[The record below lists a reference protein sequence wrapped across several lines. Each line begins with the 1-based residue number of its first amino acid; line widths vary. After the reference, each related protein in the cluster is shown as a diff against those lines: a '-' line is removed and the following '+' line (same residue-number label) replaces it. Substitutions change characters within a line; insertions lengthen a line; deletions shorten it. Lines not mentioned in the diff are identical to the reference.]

1 MQSKHTSPSLLQV
14 LHYFGGIWV
23 MVKIWHCLFFPRG
36 FENADLHIVKS
47 WISMIHLT
55 VNSIL
60 APVDSVL
67 SSSSGQIDG
76 FCAWEFVFCIKWCW
90 ETEPHGKMAF
100 HNRVPTWH
108 SPKWVRLTDQG
119 VFIIHFEKNQ
129 DVHRAVWWPS
139 VCLCIGLFDNLF
151 GLHVYYLKNKSIEGI
166 ILPGRRQFSEGCLF
180 PFLTH
185 DSFATS
191 PDRYNQ
197 VTSFKCLPMGVKA
210 IISNLL

>member
-1 MQSKHTSPSLLQV
+1 MDFHDSPHGQL
-14 LHYFGGIWV
+14 
-23 MVKIWHCLFFPRG
+23 
-36 FENADLHIVKS
+36 
-47 WISMIHLT
+47 
-55 VNSIL
+55 SIL

-119 VFIIHFEKNQ
+119 VFIIHLEKNQ
-129 DVHRAVWWPS
+129 DVYRAVWWPS